1 MADADELLRGGDL
14 AGARAALIETVKRA
28 PGDPRARMFLFQLQ
42 CVAGE
47 WDKALVQLRTL
58 AQLSPEAEMLGVAYR
73 QAIEAER
80 VREQV
85 FAGQAQPAVLVSSS
99 SWAGDIAAAL
109 GAFAQGR
116 TQDAEARR
124 DAGLDAA
131 PDTPGEI
138 DGASFEWIADADG
151 RFGPTFEAVIAGRW
165 GLVPFE
171 AVASIT
177 SEGAKDLRDLVWYPV
192 QIAFKTGQSVAAF
205 LPTRYPGTTTSGE
218 AELLLARR
226 TDWRDGAAGQEG
238 VGQRL
243 WTLSDG
249 SDVDLLSLRRLR
261 LH

>member
-1 MADADELLRGGDL
+1 VADADDLLRAGDL
-14 AGARAALIETVKRA
+14 AGARAALVESVRRA

-42 CVAGE
+42 CVMGE

-58 AQLSPEAEMLGVAYR
+58 AQLAPEAEMLGVAYR

-85 FAGQAQPAVLVSSS
+85 FAGAAQPALLVSSS
-99 SWAGDIAAAL
+99 PWAGDLAAAL
-109 GAFAQGR
+109 GLFAQGR
-116 TQDAEARR
+116 ADEAQARR

-138 DGASFEWIADADG
+138 DGTGFEWIADADG

-165 GLVPFE
+165 GLVPFD
-171 AVASIT
+171 AVASLT
-177 SEGAKDLRDLVWYPV
+177 SEGARDLRDLVWYPV
-192 QIAFKTGQSVAAF
+192 QLAFKSGQSVAAF
-205 LPTRYPGTTTSGE
+205 LPLRYPATVATGE

-226 TDWRDGAAGQEG
+226 TAWRDGPAGQEG
-238 VGQRL
+238 LGQRL

-249 SDVDLLSLRRLR
+249 SDVDLLSLRRLV